1 MQKKQ
6 RGKIYPLNFVPD
18 LGSFLNRFIPRQKN
32 TGNADYIPYGKDNK
46 LPQEIIELIGNN
58 GTAMRA
64 MRMRSK
70 YIYADGFSEN
80 FDLPANPKQTVNQL
94 LAEVVVPVAM
104 MQGFCLQVL
113 RNAEGKV
120 AEVHY
125 LPLEWVRKHPDGG
138 FCVNKTLGTARESR
152 EWEPH
157 PVYLGREATAKQ
169 MEAMRKEYGNKA
181 EIAYF
186 YQKDAISFDYAIP
199 DWFASEFDV
208 RTGTELMLLDNE
220 MVTNGFMPSAIITFP
235 GNIDD
240 TTEDE
245 NGKTAAD
252 YRDDVIR
259 GFTGNSRNTETGK
272 SGRMRVA
279 VFDVGSKEEAP
290 IIDTVAIE
298 KIISGSI
305 EKRDDIDRRICRL
318 FGVRPIL
325 LGFEEASILGNQQ
338 ALANASMQL
347 AMDVVGEQQLICE
360 AFKDVF
366 GIDFSISRFIPL
378 NYIPDRILEDLT
390 QDERREIVSYAPIT
404 INPATDGSTN

>member
-1 MQKKQ
+1 M
-6 RGKIYPLNFVPD
+6 GKLKRHNIFPFSFEHN
-18 LGSFLNRFIPRQKN
+18 LGAYLNRFIPRQKD

-279 VFDVGSKEEAP
+279 VFDVHSKDEAP

>member
-1 MQKKQ
+1 M
-6 RGKIYPLNFVPD
+6 PD

-113 RNAEGKV
+113 RNGEGKV

-138 FCVNKTLGTARESR
+138 FSVNKTLGTARESR
-152 EWEPH
+152 DWDHH
-157 PVYLGREATAKQ
+157 PVYLGREATTKQ
-169 MEAMRKEYGNKA
+169 MEAMRKEYGKNA

-240 TTEDE
+240 ETPDDK
-245 NGKTAAD
+245 GKTAAD

-390 QDERREIVSYAPIT
+390 QDERREIVSYAPT
-404 INPATDGSTN
+404 IKPATDGSTN

>member
-1 MQKKQ
+1 M
-6 RGKIYPLNFVPD
+6 GKLKRHNIFPFSFEHN
-18 LGSFLNRFIPRQKN
+18 LGAYLNRFIPRQKD